1 MKKTLVVL
9 LVIGLAAC
17 SRTPDGQGST
27 QTQAEAATVAA
38 PKPAPE
44 PKIITGDQRK
54 PIVAALTKG
63 MDLERDKMEGISFYS
78 AKGRSYLASGLE
90 AYISLPDRS
99 LPIFRVRPT
108 YYGDTWVFY
117 DTLKVM
123 ADDEIVYERTFAHGE
138 VQHDNSGGSVWETAD
153 YVARE
158 PDLVALKKIA
168 NSKSATIRFSGRERR
183 DDHELTAKERKRLQE
198 VIATYEQLTAQLQR
212 TS

>member
-1 MKKTLVVL
+1 MKQTLLVL
-9 LVIGLAAC
+9 LIVSLTAC
-17 SRTPDGQGST
+17 GRTST
-27 QTQAEAATVAA
+27 TPSSSHAPVEAASV
-38 PKPAPE
+38 PAPT
-44 PKIITGDQRK
+44 PALQPTVIIGDERK

-63 MDLERDKMEGISFYS
+63 MELERDKMEGISFYS
-78 AKGRSYLASGLE
+78 AKGRNYLASGLE

-108 YYGDTWVFY
+108 YYGDNWVFY

-123 ADDEIVYERTFAHGE
+123 ADDEIVYERTFKHGE
-138 VQHDNSGGSVWETAD
+138 VQHDNSSGSVWETAD

-168 NSKSATIRFSGRERR
+168 NAKSATIRFSGRERR

-198 VIATYEQLTAQLQR
+198 VIATYEQLTTQLQR